1 MHKLKQLKN
10 QYFQDSHQRDKKLFF
25 LVAMP
30 RSGNTLFSTVMSQN
44 PKIAATANSV
54 TLEIMKDLFLLKET
68 DVFQNFPDHKS
79 LDNVLDSVFDT
90 YYKDWSQE
98 IIIDR
103 GPVMTPNNFA
113 LMQKHYK
120 RPFKCIVLL
129 RDLMD
134 VLASYM
140 QWYTENSDAFPNRF
154 NLKNDEEKLSMI
166 MNKNGAIAK
175 DLEAI
180 KNAYNYPDIC
190 YFVKYDDLVANPEQE
205 FRKIYEFMEEPYYP
219 HYFEN
224 LQTLSVNGIKYDDK
238 VVGSNMHKL
247 FDGPVRKVYN
257 PYIEKIP
264 ERIKKK
270 YEHIRF

>member
-1 MHKLKQLKN
+1 
-10 QYFQDSHQRDKKLFF
+10 
-25 LVAMP
+25 MP
-30 RSGNTLFSTVMSQN
+30 RSGNTLFASIMNQN
-44 PKIAATANSV
+44 PEIAATPNSI
-54 TLEIMKDLFLLKET
+54 TLEIMKDLFLLKKT
-68 DVFQNFPDHKS
+68 DVFHNYPDHKS
-79 LDNVLDSVFDT
+79 LDNVLDSVYDI
-90 YYKDWSQE
+90 YYKDWPQR

-103 GPVMTPNNFA
+103 GPVMTPGNFS

-140 QWYTENSDAFPNRF
+140 KWYTENPDSFVNRF
-154 NLKNDEEKLSMI
+154 GCKNDDEKLSMI
-166 MNKNGAIAK
+166 MNNEGAIAK

-190 YFVKYDDLVANPEQE
+190 HFVKYDDLITQPEQE
-205 FRKIYEFMEEPYYP
+205 FRKIYKFLDEPYFN
-219 HYFEN
+219 HRFDN
-224 LQTLSVNGIKYDDK
+224 LDQVCVNGLSYNDT

-264 ERIKKK
+264 QRIRKK
-270 YEHIRF
+270 YGHIRF

>member
-1 MHKLKQLKN
+1 MKQQNN
-10 QYFQDSHQRDKKLFF
+10 QNNFQDLALSQNKKLFF
-25 LVAMP
+25 LVALP
-30 RSGNTLFSTVMSQN
+30 RSGNTLFASIMNQN
-44 PKIAATANSV
+44 SDIAATPNSI

-68 DVFQNFPDHKS
+68 DVFQNYPDHKS
-79 LDNVLDSVFDT
+79 LDNILDSVYDT
-90 YYKDWSQE
+90 YYKDWPQR

-103 GPVMTPNNFA
+103 GPVMTPGN
-113 LMQKHYK
+113 LELIKKHYK
-120 RPFKCIVLL
+120 RPFKCVILL

-154 NLKNDEEKLSMI
+154 NLNSDDEKLSMI
-166 MNKNGAIAK
+166 MNKDGAVAK

-180 KNAYNYPDIC
+180 KNSYNYPDIC
-190 YFVKYDDLVANPEQE
+190 HFVKYDDIVSNPEQE
-205 FRKIYEFMEEPYYP
+205 FRKIYKFLDEPYFN
-219 HYFEN
+219 HRFNN
-224 LQTLSVNGIKYDDK
+224 LDQVSVNGLSYDDK

-247 FDGPVRKVYN
+247 FDGPIRKVYN

-264 ERIKKK
+264 ERIKQK